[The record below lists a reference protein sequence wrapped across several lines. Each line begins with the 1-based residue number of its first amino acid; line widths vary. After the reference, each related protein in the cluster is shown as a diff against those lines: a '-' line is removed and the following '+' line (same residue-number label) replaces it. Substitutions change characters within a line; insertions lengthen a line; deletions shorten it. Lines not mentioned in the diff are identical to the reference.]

1 MKIYSAGFIPSGS
14 LGNSR
19 SSTQMNSYSDSGY
32 QEAGSF
38 HNSQNLSKADN
49 RPQHSFIGSTNNHLV
64 RNSRAE
70 GQTLVQ
76 VSQIHLDPFFK
87 NGLILH
93 CESMM
98 LMKFYA

>member
-1 MKIYSAGFIPSGS
+1 VYNADNPAGFIPAGS

-19 SSTQMNSYSDSGY
+19 SSTQMNSYSDSGF

-38 HNSQNLSKADN
+38 HNNQGVTKADG
-49 RPQHSFIGSTNNHLV
+49 RQQHSFTGSTSNHLL

-76 VSQIHLDPFFK
+76 VSQAHQDPYK
-87 NGLILH
+87 EIPT
-93 CESMM
+93 
-98 LMKFYA
+98 

>member
-1 MKIYSAGFIPSGS
+1 
-14 LGNSR
+14 
-19 SSTQMNSYSDSGY
+19 MNSYSDSGY

-49 RPQHSFIGSTNNHLV
+49 RPQHSFVGSTNNHLV

-76 VSQIHLDPFFK
+76 VSQTHQELYK
-87 NGLILH
+87 EMH
-93 CESMM
+93 S
-98 LMKFYA
+98 

>member
-49 RPQHSFIGSTNNHLV
+49 RPQHSFIGSANNHLV

-76 VSQIHLDPFFK
+76 VSQIHLHPFFK
-87 NGLILH
+87 NGLI
-93 CESMM
+93 
-98 LMKFYA
+98 

>member
-1 MKIYSAGFIPSGS
+1 MDTKGTLTFILAGS

-38 HNSQNLSKADN
+38 HNNQTVNKADS
-49 RPQHSFIGSTNNHLV
+49 RQHSFTGPTSNHVV

-70 GQTLVQ
+70 GQALVQ
-76 VSQIHLDPFFK
+76 VSQTSSNPL
-87 NGLILH
+87 
-93 CESMM
+93 
-98 LMKFYA
+98 